1 MTDLVERLRGPAPH
15 MIGPLIDEAADEI
28 ERLERLTARQE
39 GLIERLR
46 IELAEERAKPKLMA
60 EHDDYVIRANA
71 NVCELN
77 RDIERLRAHI
87 NTLIQERD
95 AERQTYNDAIARH
108 LSEIKRLQSLAYA
121 PDGKEMRR
129 ALFEE
134 AEWRGRLEAECREAA
149 DKIELLLEETKL
161 MRAAPRKQS
170 DEIERRGRLMD
181 GDAAEIMR
189 LLREIERLKAQL
201 ARTETA
207 LDNEFNNGI
216 ALCADIERLQKI

>member
-77 RDIERLRAHI
+77 R
-87 NTLIQERD
+87 
-95 AERQTYNDAIARH
+95 
-108 LSEIKRLQSLAYA
+108 
-121 PDGKEMRR
+121 
-129 ALFEE
+129 
-134 AEWRGRLEAECREAA
+134 
-149 DKIELLLEETKL
+149 
-161 MRAAPRKQS
+161 
-170 DEIERRGRLMD
+170 
-181 GDAAEIMR
+181 
-189 LLREIERLKAQL
+189 EIERLTAALEIIAGRRQCIDNL
-201 ARTETA
+201 MSNVDVACAA
-207 LDNEFNNGI
+207 LDGG
-216 ALCADIERLQKI
+216 KP

>member
-1 MTDLVERLRGPAPH
+1 MTNLIER
-15 MIGPLIDEAADEI
+15 ADEI
-28 ERLERLTARQE
+28 ERLT
-39 GLIERLR
+39 
-46 IELAEERAKPKLMA
+46 A

-216 ALCADIERLQKI
+216 ALCADIERLKMEAKVMK

>member
-108 LSEIKRLQSLAYA
+108 LSEIKRL
-121 PDGKEMRR
+121 
-129 ALFEE
+129 
-134 AEWRGRLEAECREAA
+134 
-149 DKIELLLEETKL
+149 
-161 MRAAPRKQS
+161 
-170 DEIERRGRLMD
+170 
-181 GDAAEIMR
+181 
-189 LLREIERLKAQL
+189 KAQL

-216 ALCADIERLQKI
+216 ALCAEIERLKMEAKVMK